1 MKQEELKK
9 LLDTM
14 SLQEKIDQMLQLTGD
29 FYQDADSVLTGPAVQ
44 LGVTGEDVRMA
55 GSILGTCRAEKLI
68 KIQKRYMENHPHHI
82 PLLFMMDIIHGMK
95 TIFPISLGQGAS
107 FEPELSKRCA
117 AAAAKEAAVSGLHV
131 TFAPMVD
138 LVRDARWGR
147 VMESTGEDTWL
158 NSLFARAMVEGFQG
172 DDLKEPYKVAA
183 CVKHF
188 AAYGAPQ
195 AGREYH
201 TVELSENAPGVLSS
215 RLPGRN

>member
-95 TIFPISLGQGAS
+95 TIFPIPLGQGS
-107 FEPELSKRCA
+107 FL
-117 AAAAKEAAVSGLHV
+117 
-131 TFAPMVD
+131 
-138 LVRDARWGR
+138 
-147 VMESTGEDTWL
+147 
-158 NSLFARAMVEGFQG
+158 
-172 DDLKEPYKVAA
+172 
-183 CVKHF
+183 
-188 AAYGAPQ
+188 
-195 AGREYH
+195 
-201 TVELSENAPGVLSS
+201 
-215 RLPGRN
+215 